1 MIKIQKKSKKF
12 HRHHSDRYKRVK
24 TSWRKPKGID
34 SCVRRRFKGK
44 TIMPGIGFGTT
55 TKARNL
61 TKNGFFKIRV
71 FNSKDLNM
79 LIMTN
84 RKFEAEI
91 GKNVGA
97 KKKNQIMRKAL
108 EYDIKILNPNKVT
121 SSS

>member
-24 TSWRKPKGID
+24 NSWRKPKGID
-34 SCVRRRFKGK
+34 NCVRRRFKGK
-44 TIMPGIGFGTT
+44 PIMPGIGFGT
-55 TKARNL
+55 KAKVRNL

-121 SSS
+121 SSG